1 VAACVVFW
9 AKEEVG
15 REIMAKMANKR
26 VNVFSFFI
34 EVQGMKLILIEK
46 SIFAN
51 TGTQH
56 HIEMVDCLDNF
67 PVVERGKKIRYSYPE
82 PGSNVNFVEQ
92 INTNTFRVRT
102 YEKGVE
108 NETLACGT
116 GVTAVAVAM
125 HKINKTTSNF
135 VNLPVEGG
143 VLEVRFREDN
153 GIYKDVWLKGP
164 AKYVYEGSFEV
175 L

>member
-1 VAACVVFW
+1 L
-9 AKEEVG
+9 
-15 REIMAKMANKR
+15 REA
-26 VNVFSFFI
+26 
-34 EVQGMKLILIEK
+34 
-46 SIFAN
+46 
-51 TGTQH
+51 
-56 HIEMVDCLDNF
+56 
-67 PVVERGKKIRYSYPE
+67 KKIRYSYPE

-116 GVTAVAVAM
+116 GVTAVAIAM